1 MDTGSQID
9 DAPIEGNWQQRRLE
23 RIKEYIAENLSTNLS
38 TAVIAAKFGIA
49 SSTLA
54 NSFQKFLPESYQ
66 RYVEK
71 VRMKKAMDLTR
82 QGKRIWEIM
91 LATGY
96 KNYSTFHKAFRR
108 AFEHPPGRFRYDGE
122 KECLL

>member
-1 MDTGSQID
+1 MDTGNQID
-9 DAPIEGNWQQRRLE
+9 DASVKGNWQERRLE

-38 TAVIAAKFGIA
+38 TAVVAAKFGIA

-54 NSFQKFLPESYQ
+54 HSFQKFLSESYQ

-71 VRMKKAMDLTR
+71 VRMKKAIELTR
-82 QGKRIWEIM
+82 QGKRILEIM

-96 KNYSTFHKAFRR
+96 KNRSTFHKAFRR
-108 AFEHPPGRFRYDGE
+108 AFKHPPARFRFDGE
-122 KECLL
+122 KECLS